1 MGIDKSK
8 VDALLTR
15 ARREVDEGLLPSTQ
29 VALAYEG
36 ELVAFEAFGD
46 ATLDTRYA
54 VFSCTKAFVASTV
67 WTLIGE
73 GQIDP
78 SKLVIEYI
86 PEFGTNG
93 KDVITVEQVMLHTAG
108 FPHAPLGAPQWWT
121 REGRVQ
127 RFAEW
132 RLNWEPGTR
141 YEYHATSA
149 HWVLGE
155 IIDRVTGSN
164 FCDELERRVTAP
176 LGLPRVLGL
185 AKDKQDGIAELVP
198 VGELAT
204 ADEIKAVFGISE
216 LPVTEVTTEAL
227 LGFNHPDV
235 RAARRARRWRRDARG

>member
-8 VDALLTR
+8 VDALLAR

-67 WTLIGE
+67 WTVIGE
-73 GQIDP
+73 GLVDP
-78 SKLVIEYI
+78 SKLVIDYI

-164 FCDELERRVTAP
+164 FCDELERRVTGP
-176 LGLPRVLGL
+176 LGLPREGQ
-185 AKDKQDGIAELVP
+185 AGRHRRARPRRRARHSRRDQSG
-198 VGELAT
+198 
-204 ADEIKAVFGISE
+204 
-216 LPVTEVTTEAL
+216 
-227 LGFNHPDV
+227 V
-235 RAARRARRWRRDARG
+235 RHQRAAGHRGDHRSAARLQPSGCARARRARRRCLDARG

>member
-1 MGIDKSK
+1 M
-8 VDALLTR
+8 
-15 ARREVDEGLLPSTQ
+15 
-29 VALAYEG
+29 
-36 ELVAFEAFGD
+36 
-46 ATLDTRYA
+46 
-54 VFSCTKAFVASTV
+54 

-78 SKLVIEYI
+78 SKLVIDYI

-127 RFAEW
+127 RLAEW

-164 FCDELERRVTAP
+164 FCDELERRVTGPWGCPASSASRRTSRMASP
-176 LGLPRVLGL
+176 SSSPS
-185 AKDKQDGIAELVP
+185 ASSP
-198 VGELAT
+198 T

-235 RAARRARRWRRDARG
+235 RALGVPGGGAAMRAADLALFYQALLHNKAGVGSPTSSPTSRHMCATPCRTH